1 MPDPIRCSV
10 DPGEARHTVTC
21 EPVLI
26 GPEAAPET
34 PSPTAS
40 HEVAPLPAAV
50 TALLNRFPA
59 TQHELHAPPV
69 AIATLGGAERCAGSI
84 VALAPLML
92 GVRSTLLGVASG
104 LKVGLD
110 LVTCFA
116 KDALE
121 RQLDADRAAGVLE
134 CEGQGGVVSGDVGHA
149 VICERPA
156 PGVGP

>member
-21 EPVLI
+21 EPALI
-26 GPEAAPET
+26 GPDAAPET
-34 PSPTAS
+34 PSPTTL
-40 HEVAPLPAAV
+40 HEVPPLPAAV
-50 TALLNRFPA
+50 TALLKRFPA

-69 AIATLGGAERCAGSI
+69 ATATLGGAERCAGSI
-84 VALAPLML
+84 LAMAPLML
-92 GVRSTLLGVASG
+92 GLGNTLLGVAG
-104 LKVGLD
+104 GFKVGFD
-110 LVTCFA
+110 LGTCLA

-134 CEGQGGVVSGDVGHA
+134 CEGQGGVVYGEVGHSL
-149 VICERPA
+149 ICERRA